1 MNFKLFIFFLT
12 LSTILFSLEKS
23 PSDVYSESIV
33 LKKMVIELR
42 KQNGITAKLPDI
54 PRQKDKLPR
63 HVLQKTLEVLT
74 KVNKYREI
82 HTYGKIT
89 VPPVPPRD
97 ITPQDVYNN
106 VERLKVEVSYLLKD
120 KSILVKKKFALK
132 KIYNKTPSDVYKEL
146 WSISLAFDKL
156 LGQGFTPTDVYMQ
169 TEQIV
174 EGIKFLRSTQRENA
188 DVVIP
193 KLKANQHPNHALY
206 KSIDLIRELS
216 KIQKK
221 LWMKPVPVPAIQ
233 HKVISPTEVYDSL
246 QTVNAELNRISRRL
260 GVERSFQMRK
270 TVNKKTPADVV
281 QNLEYAIAL
290 LPDFNFNRQLNQY
303 PKNSLVK
310 TPNDVYALSEYILE
324 KIKYVK
330 IQKGIKVKAK
340 TTSYLYGL
348 KPIHVYEKGI
358 ENLEKIAK
366 LKKLEGFKISQTPAS
381 ATSKITPSEVYEL
394 ILRLDDELGLI
405 YGDLFVGKEV
415 LNSYREL
422 LSKKHYKKK
431 TPSDAYDN
439 LWKISYELDAILNE
453 EYTPNETYLLA
464 KKIERN
470 VIGMEQYFLGKVL
483 KQDRHKF
490 QSKRPEDVFLKSLEI
505 LKELEFIKKRGNFKS
520 AQITIPK
527 DEIITPTSVY
537 NALRI
542 ISATVSEIEVY
553 YGIPLAKD
561 VKIVKSDKTP
571 TDVYAVVEYA
581 QRVVSKIIE
590 ESSYED

>member
-1 MNFKLFIFFLT
+1 MKFKLFIFFFT
-12 LSTILFSLEKS
+12 LSTLLFSLEKS
-23 PSDVYSESIV
+23 PSDVYSESIL
-33 LKKMVIELR
+33 LKKIVIELR
-42 KQNGITAKLPDI
+42 KQNGVYSELTKI
-54 PRQKDKLPR
+54 PKQRDKLPR

-82 HTYGKIT
+82 HRFGEIT
-89 VPPVPPRD
+89 VPPVPPRE

-106 VERLKVEVSYLLKD
+106 VERLKVEVAYLLKD
-120 KSILVKKKFALK
+120 KSILSQKKFSLK
-132 KIYNKTPSDVYKEL
+132 KFTNKTPSDVYREL
-146 WSISLAFDKL
+146 WSISLAFDKM
-156 LGQGFTPTDVYMQ
+156 LGQGFTPTDVFMQ

-174 EGIKFLRSTQRENA
+174 EGIKFLRATQRENKNIE
-188 DVVIP
+188 IP
-193 KLKANQHPNHALY
+193 KLKTQQHPNHALY
-206 KSIDLIRELS
+206 KSVDLIKKLS

-221 LWMKPVPVPAIQ
+221 LWMKPVPVPKIQ

-260 GVERSFQMRK
+260 GVEPSFRVK
-270 TVNKKTPADVV
+270 KIKDKKTPADVV

-290 LPDFNFNRQLNQY
+290 LPDFNFDKQLNQY
-303 PKNSLVK
+303 PRSSLLK

-330 IQKGIKVKAK
+330 IQKGIKVRAK
-340 TTSYLYGL
+340 STSYLYGL

-366 LKKLEGFKISQTPAS
+366 LKQLEGFRVSQTPSS

-405 YGDLFVGKEV
+405 YGDIFVDEGIV
-415 LNSYREL
+415 NSYREL
-422 LSKKHYKKK
+422 AFKKHYKKK

-439 LWKISYELDAILNE
+439 LWKISYELDTILNE

-464 KKIERN
+464 TKIEAN
-470 VIGMEQYFLGKVL
+470 VLDMEKFFLGKKL
-483 KQDRHKF
+483 SIEKYKF

-542 ISATVSEIEVY
+542 ISATISEIEVY
-553 YGIPLAKD
+553 YGIAIAKD
-561 VKIVKSDKTP
+561 IKIIKSDKTP
-571 TDVYAVVEYA
+571 TDVYAVVEHA
-581 QRVVSKIIE
+581 QRVVSKIIQK
-590 ESSYED
+590 SSYED